1 MDIASAS
8 NAMCNSVSNNA
19 VNLENFLISIV
30 TGIISSL
37 IITFIYRRIDDKRA
51 QITFLSELYVFSEK
65 ANVLLYNYLLSLKR
79 ESVIDEVME
88 LLNTK
93 PVWFKWVK
101 FGQKEYQ
108 RIVRTVYEESVQL
121 LVDIA
126 EIEKCEKF
134 SRSSSFIETDRKEF
148 IRKSEAR
155 EKGLGD
161 RIKAFD
167 KNKKEL
173 KKMYKEYTE
182 PYRKVKENDR

>member
-1 MDIASAS
+1 MQ
-8 NAMCNSVSNNA
+8 AMRCVI
-19 VNLENFLISIV
+19 VFQTMLLIWKIFLISIV

-101 FGQKEYQ
+101 FGQKEDQ

-134 SRSSSFIETDRKEF
+134 SRSSSFVETDRKEF
-148 IRKSEAR
+148 IRKSEAL

>member
-79 ESVIDEVME
+79 ESVIGEVME

-101 FGQKEYQ
+101 FGQKEDQ

-126 EIEKCEKF
+126 EIEKCEKL
-134 SRSSSFIETDRKEF
+134 R
-148 IRKSEAR
+148 
-155 EKGLGD
+155 
-161 RIKAFD
+161 
-167 KNKKEL
+167 KNKKKGIDFFSEL
-173 KKMYKEYTE
+173 
-182 PYRKVKENDR
+182 RIIIFVR